1 MENKVGF
8 LLQKSF
14 VCVEIIFSGLKNAN
28 YLPPKKNTDTKG
40 CISTSKLLFA
50 IGEILQNEIQIQK
63 FKMKWFSKVHVLN

>member
-28 YLPPKKNTDTKG
+28 YLPPPKKKT
-40 CISTSKLLFA
+40 L
-50 IGEILQNEIQIQK
+50 IQK
-63 FKMKWFSKVHVLN
+63 VAFQLPSFFLQLVKFCKMKFKSKNSK